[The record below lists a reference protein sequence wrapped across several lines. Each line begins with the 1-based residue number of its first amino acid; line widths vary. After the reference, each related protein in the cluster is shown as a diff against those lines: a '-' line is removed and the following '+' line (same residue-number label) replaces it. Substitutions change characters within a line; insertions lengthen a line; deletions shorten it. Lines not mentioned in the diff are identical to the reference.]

1 LFEQG
6 NPSKIIG
13 TKMNFFSASEY
24 AEVTVEL
31 DNFKASDFKFK
42 NAIINSGYKYY
53 FKLTKP
59 TKLLLIEAKLS
70 INLNKAFSIEE
81 R

>member
-1 LFEQG
+1 
-6 NPSKIIG
+6 
-13 TKMNFFSASEY
+13 MNFCSASEY

-53 FKLTKP
+53 SKLSKDNYSKP
-59 TKLLLIEAKLS
+59 T
-70 INLNKAFSIEE
+70 
-81 R
+81 